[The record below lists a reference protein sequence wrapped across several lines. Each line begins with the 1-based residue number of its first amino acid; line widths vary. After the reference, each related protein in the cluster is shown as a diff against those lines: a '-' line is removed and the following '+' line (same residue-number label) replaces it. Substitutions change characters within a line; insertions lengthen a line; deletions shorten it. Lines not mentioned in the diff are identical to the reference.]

1 MKTLFAGR
9 LLAPLLIGVLAA
21 TFAFDAEAQRRFG
34 GGKNLGRQSAPVQ
47 QRQATPAQQPP
58 QAANPQQQTPAATA
72 AARPGTAA
80 AAPRSPWRGALMGLA
95 AGLGIAA
102 LASYLG
108 FGEALTMF
116 LTVLLVGMVLVM
128 LAGFV
133 LRRMRGGTPQPAYQQ
148 ASGGIAGGATSR
160 TGSYPSGNGSSA
172 GYEPPP
178 PLPRGPAGVS
188 ASTALAAA
196 RPGSV
201 MDQFARGASAG
212 SSEPWGIPA
221 GFDSAS
227 FLNAAKA
234 NYVELQRAWDSGD
247 LAALSEFTSNDMF
260 IALTHELRARAG
272 QSNTEIIT
280 LDAELLGIESTADEH
295 VASVKF
301 DGSLRVDGEIEPV
314 AEVWNLAKPVRGG
327 GWVLAGIQQLA

>member
-1 MKTLFAGR
+1 MKDIAGK

-21 TFAFDAEAQRRFG
+21 TFTFDAEAQRRFG

-58 QAANPQQQTPAATA
+58 QAGNTQQSQTPAATA
-72 AARPGTAA
+72 APRPGAA

-116 LTVLLVGMVLVM
+116 LTVVLVGMVLLTLVG
-128 LAGFV
+128 LF
-133 LRRMRGGTPQPAYQQ
+133 LRRTRGAAAQPAYQR
-148 ASGGIAGGATSR
+148 AGGAMA
-160 TGSYPSGNGSSA
+160 GSSVPRTA
-172 GYEPPP
+172 AEGHSPNARQPVDYRSPAPSQSLPPQ
-178 PLPRGPAGVS
+178 GSG
-188 ASTALAAA
+188 TAL
-196 RPGSV
+196 PGSV
-201 MDQFARGASAG
+201 MDQFARGAAADSA
-212 SSEPWGIPA
+212 PWGIPA
-221 GFDSAS
+221 GFDTAG
-227 FLNAAKA
+227 FLSAAKA
-234 NYVELQRAWDSGD
+234 NYIKLQRAWDSGD
-247 LAALSEFTSNDMF
+247 LAELSEFTSNDMF
-260 IALTHELRARAG
+260 IALTHELRARSA
-272 QSNTEIIT
+272 QSRTEVIT

-295 VASVKF
+295 IASVKF
-301 DGSLRVDGEIEPV
+301 DGSLRVDGEIERV